1 MHRHRLKGNR
11 HPLLTLCTTCPS
23 CLLTADLNDAAGGIC
38 QFRPGLVHMPFLK
51 AAVVSGLNLKRT
63 LADVHVLQLSEIKV
77 FLLLTESHDW
87 ALRHK
92 LLVRLCACWRK
103 KNNLDF
109 RATNWLN
116 QMFSSFCLQTQVKF
130 WCLYGFTQRRVV
142 FACFWVRQ
150 GFIRFCFSY
159 LCMGSAYYIAISVKS
174 MHVCTQEVVHS
185 VALLI
190 RPKVLDTVISDIQA
204 SAHINSHAFIFVLIC
219 SESTDLCIYFYVR
232 FIILLFLTI
241 KSSHYDLNG
250 NINVDCQGPDLF
262 LKGDTNL
269 LGMKEAKFL

>member
-1 MHRHRLKGNR
+1 MPSNSRPKWCCWGDLSIPPRACPHAIFKGCCGFRFEFEKNISRCACSPAERNQSAFASHGESRLSFKAQAPR
-11 HPLLTLCTTCPS
+11 SAL
-23 CLLTADLNDAAGGIC
+23 CLL
-38 QFRPGLVHMPFLK
+38 
-51 AAVVSGLNLKRT
+51 
-63 LADVHVLQLSEIKV
+63 E
-77 FLLLTESHDW
+77 E
-87 ALRHK
+87 
-92 LLVRLCACWRK
+92 K
-103 KNNLDF
+103 KNRDC

-116 QMFSSFCLQTQVKF
+116 QTFSSFCLQAQVKF
-130 WCLYGFTQRRVV
+130 WCVYGFTQRRAV

-150 GFIRFCFSY
+150 GFISFCFSY

-219 SESTDLCIYFYVR
+219 SESTDLCIYFYFR

-241 KSSHYDLNG
+241 KSSHYDLNA

-262 LKGDTNL
+262 WKGDTNL